1 MTGPGALDLALL
13 LLLLGYA
20 GAGFRQGL
28 FVGALSLAGFAVGA
42 VAASQLLPLAVAD
55 TPPGPTRSLVVLGGT
70 VLAGV
75 LGQAVLGA
83 AAGVLR
89 TRVTWRPARAL
100 DAVAGLLGAVV
111 AAALVLW
118 VVAGAV
124 LVSPFPTLSGL
135 VAGSRVVGTVDEA
148 VPDALALQVEGWY
161 AAVDGELFPRV
172 FAGVEPVLP
181 VADPDPGVSQ
191 AAAVVAAGPGVIR
204 LTGEA
209 EACGRSQEGSGF
221 VVAPGRVLTNA
232 HVVAG
237 MSVPRVQPGGE
248 GPLLP
253 GRVVVFDPARDL
265 AVVDVP
271 GLRAPVLPLG
281 TDRVRGDDV
290 VVAGF
295 PLNGPYVLSPG
306 RVRDVL
312 AAVGEDIY
320 ASAEVTRSVY
330 SLNAEV
336 RPGNSGGP
344 VLDVTGS
351 VVGVVFARSL
361 DDPSTGYAVT
371 LAEAA
376 PVLAVAGSAS
386 DEVST
391 GACAAS

>member
-1 MTGPGALDLALL
+1 MSWALLLDLVLL

-55 TPPGPTRSLVVLGGT
+55 TPPGPTRSLVILGGT

-75 LGQAVLGA
+75 LGQAVLGS
-83 AAGVLR
+83 AAGLLR
-89 TRVTWRPARAL
+89 ERVTWRPARAV
-100 DAVAGLLGAVV
+100 DAATGLLGAVV

-118 VVAGAV
+118 LVAGAV
-124 LVSPFPTLSGL
+124 LISPFPTLSGV
-135 VAGSRVVGTVDEA
+135 VAGSRVVGTVDQV
-148 VPDALALQVEGWY
+148 VPDSLALRVQGWY
-161 AAVDGELFPRV
+161 ATVDGELFPRV

-181 VADPDPGVSQ
+181 VADPDPGVTQ
-191 AAAVVAAGPGVIR
+191 DPAVVAAGAGVVR
-204 LTGEA
+204 LTGRA
-209 EACGRSQEGSGF
+209 EACGRGQEGSGF

-237 MSVPRVQPGGE
+237 MSEPRVQVGGT

-271 GLRAPVLPLG
+271 GLQARPLALG
-281 TDRVRGDDV
+281 ADRVRGDDV

-312 AAVGEDIY
+312 TAVGEDIY

-330 SLNAEV
+330 SINAEV

-344 VLDVTGS
+344 VLDATGS

-361 DDPSTGYAVT
+361 DDPSTGYALT

-376 PVLAVAGSAS
+376 PVLEVVSSAT
-386 DEVST
+386 DEVPT